1 MTPWR
6 AQASPLYRQG
16 FAPNEAAAT
25 LVVSFCCRLDFDED
39 LPPLDVPALVQR
51 IAQLAQRLDSTLATA
66 RQGQL
71 LRAGLQVWAGQWV
84 NRAAACTAGEAK
96 LAHMTHCWP
105 AIWCSHFSA
114 TPCVCPSCAA
124 FSQLVASG
132 WPVPPLQV
140 ALVGRPNVGKSS
152 LLNALSGTERAI
164 VTDIAG
170 TTRDIVEAGGC
181 HSHAGWTG
189 VPVHV
194 SYAAAPT
201 CCSLYQR
208 HGGGSSLRFKQ
219 PACTPAGDRPC
230 PQKLC

>member
-1 MTPWR
+1 MGR
-6 AQASPLYRQG
+6 AVGQQGGSLHCRRGEIGPHDPLLACYIVQ
-16 FAPNEAAAT
+16 
-25 LVVSFCCRLDFDED
+25 
-39 LPPLDVPALVQR
+39 PLFSNALCMPK
-51 IAQLAQRLDSTLATA
+51 
-66 RQGQL
+66 
-71 LRAGLQVWAGQWV
+71 LRCFFTVG
-84 NRAAACTAGEAK
+84 
-96 LAHMTHCWP
+96 
-105 AIWCSHFSA
+105 
-114 TPCVCPSCAA
+114 VCPSCAA

-208 HGGGSSLRFKQ
+208 HGGGSSLRFQQ